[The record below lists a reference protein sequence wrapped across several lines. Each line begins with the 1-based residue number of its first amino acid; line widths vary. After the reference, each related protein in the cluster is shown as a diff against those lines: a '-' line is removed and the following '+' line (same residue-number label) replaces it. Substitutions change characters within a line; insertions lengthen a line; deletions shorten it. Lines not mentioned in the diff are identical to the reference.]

1 MGRKK
6 EKFTDLGVCN
16 VVLLMVSLALAEVLY
31 VNTFIT
37 WLGYRENAPIY
48 RLLHLPGMALSL
60 EVKEKIGY
68 VA

>member
-1 MGRKK
+1 
-6 EKFTDLGVCN
+6 
-16 VVLLMVSLALAEVLY
+16 MVSLALAEALY

-60 EVKEKIGY
+60 EVKEEIGY